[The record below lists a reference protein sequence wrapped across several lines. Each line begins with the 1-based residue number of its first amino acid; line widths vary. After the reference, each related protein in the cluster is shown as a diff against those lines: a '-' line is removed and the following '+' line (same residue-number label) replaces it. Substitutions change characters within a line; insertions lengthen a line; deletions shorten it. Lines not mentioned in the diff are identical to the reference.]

1 MTILPGSQPK
11 RPSPDI
17 RPLPPSPRIVFSQVI
32 HYLLD
37 LLLEALALF
46 MAKLC
51 LSSRSVTQIQ
61 NQLMTSTKANAKKT
75 LFLSPS
81 PPQVLAE

>member
-1 MTILPGSQPK
+1 
-11 RPSPDI
+11 
-17 RPLPPSPRIVFSQVI
+17 
-32 HYLLD
+32 
-37 LLLEALALF
+37 
-46 MAKLC
+46 MARLC
-51 LSSRSVTQIQ
+51 LSSRRVTQIQ